1 MKTSNRILLIT
12 AAVLVF
18 YITAA
23 FVELRLRGDYGHRET
38 RTEKQVIPDFNHL
51 SFEGI
56 DQHVNIHHSDTASFE
71 LNAER
76 AYSFEDIKYEMK
88 GDTLVLMDL
97 GVNNNN
103 QQSIVINTGPNLIS
117 ITSVESRYTIRDL
130 RIDSLVINQQGGR
143 GAMSDCPRVGH
154 LDLKATWDAEF
165 DVFETPFE
173 SVNLEIN
180 QSSVELR
187 SEVGSLSGQ
196 MSDRSYLSLHEVK
209 NFRFQKDASS
219 NLRMY

>member
-1 MKTSNRILLIT
+1 MSNRILLIT

-23 FVELRLRGDYGHRET
+23 FVELRLRGDYGHKET
-38 RTEKQVIPDFNHL
+38 KTEKQVIPDFKHL

-76 AYSFEDIKYEMK
+76 AYSFEAIEYEMK
-88 GDTLVLMDL
+88 GDTLVLIDL
-97 GVNNNN
+97 GSANDE
-103 QQSIVINTGPNLIS
+103 QQSFVINTGPAFTS

-130 RIDSLVINQQGGR
+130 RLDSLVINQRGGR
-143 GAMSDCPRVGH
+143 GALSDCPRVGH
-154 LDLKATWDAEF
+154 LDLQATWDAEF

-180 QSSVELR
+180 QSNVELR
-187 SEVGSLSGQ
+187 SEVRSLTGQ

-209 NFRFQKDASS
+209 NFQFQKDETS